1 MVELL
6 MRKREMGMKMRT
18 MYDDMSRWEKSGVL
32 PTWLG
37 VGFPISV
44 CLPDGSGVV
53 PAVSGLA
60 N

>member
-1 MVELL
+1 

-37 VGFPISV
+37 VRFPISV
-44 CLPDGSGVV
+44 CLADGSGVV